1 MDVTPTPTSKRNPD
15 EWRPEPKQALFL
27 SLPITIREGF
37 YGGGAGSGKSDV
49 LLLYGIVHR
58 WHEHPKFKQVFMRR
72 TFPELRN
79 EIIPR
84 SRELYRRFGAT
95 LNKTEMCWTFPRE
108 DQFGTGTSTK
118 FGPTNAGSMI
128 FLGHCENEDDVHKYD
143 SMQINLFTPDELT
156 SITEWIYLYIG
167 FQRVR
172 SPVPEL
178 PAIIR
183 AAGMPGGIGHTWTYK
198 RFIKP
203 APEGGKIIVGR
214 GGNKRI
220 YIHSTLE
227 DNKHIDPTY
236 RQSLQGITIEAERKA
251 KLLGDW
257 DAYQGQV
264 FDEFR
269 DRKFEDEPAN
279 AIHVVPPFAIPSWWP
294 RIVIG
299 DWGFRAMTWIGY
311 AAIAPSRRIY
321 IYREQHWVKTK
332 IAEWAPHVKAYIDK
346 ENPRLVRFCKSAG
359 QDRGQEH
366 TIQQQIEDE
375 LQVPIELSNNTPGSR
390 VAGKMLIHEYL
401 RWTSKFV
408 NPTDIGQYDEE
419 YAMWIMRNRGMN
431 EYKSYIKSFEPQ
443 EEETNIPKLQI
454 FDGCAPIL
462 VEAIKACSYD
472 KPKGNKPIEDIM
484 EFEGDD
490 PIDGLRY
497 LVDAAESYFDE
508 SNQEFKRVQKQ
519 EELLQRLN
527 QNQDWTAFYRNSNK
541 LESETEVAIK
551 PVGRYHSTKH

>member
-1 MDVTPTPTSKRNPD
+1 MSTVTARDPNVWK
-15 EWRPEPKQALFL
+15 PEPKQALFL
-27 SLPITIREGF
+27 SIPTSVKEAF

-49 LLLYGIVHR
+49 LLLYAIVHE
-58 WHEHPKFKQVFMRR
+58 WHKHPKFKQVFMRR
-72 TFPELRN
+72 SFPELRN

-118 FGPTNAGSMI
+118 YGPSNQGSMI

-156 SITEWIYLYIG
+156 SFTEWIYLYIG

-203 APEGGKIIVGR
+203 HPAGGKIIQGR

-220 YIHSTLE
+220 YIHSTLD
-227 DNKHIDPTY
+227 DNQYIDPTY
-236 RQSLQGITIEAERKA
+236 KQSLQGITIDAERKA
-251 KLLGDW
+251 KLHGDW
-257 DAYQGQV
+257 EAYQGQV

-269 DRKFEDEPAN
+269 DHKFEDEPAN
-279 AIHVVPPFAIPSWWP
+279 AIHVVPPFDIPKWWP
-294 RIVIG
+294 KIVVG

-311 AAIAPSRRIY
+311 GAISPSKRVY
-321 IYREQHWVKTK
+321 IYREQYWVKTK

-375 LQVPIELSNNTPGSR
+375 LQVPVELSNNTPGSR

-401 RWTSKFV
+401 RWHPKFV
-408 NPTDIGQYDEE
+408 NRSELPEYDEE
-419 YAMWIMRNRGMN
+419 YAMWIMRNRGMG
-431 EYKSYIKSFEPQ
+431 EYKAYMNSFNEP
-443 EEETNIPKLQI
+443 EPEDNLPKLQI
-454 FDGCAPIL
+454 FAGLCPIL
-462 VEAIKACSYD
+462 IEAIKACSYD
-472 KPKGNKPIEDIM
+472 KPKTNKVAEDIM
-484 EFEGDD
+484 EFDGDD

-497 LVDAAESYFDE
+497 LVDAAEGFFDE
-508 SNQEFKRVQKQ
+508 SNTEFKRVQKQ
-519 EELLQRLN
+519 EQLLQRLN
-527 QNQDWTAFYRNSNK
+527 QSQDWTAFYRNSSK
-541 LESETEVAIK
+541 LESETEEFIK
-551 PVGRYHSTKH
+551 PVGRYRH

>member
-1 MDVTPTPTSKRNPD
+1 MNPN
-15 EWRPEPKQALFL
+15 EWKPEPKQELFL
-27 SLPITIREGF
+27 SIPTTIKEAL

-95 LNKTEMCWTFPRE
+95 LNKTEMCWTFPRM
-108 DQFGTGTSTK
+108 DQYGGTG
-118 FGPTNAGSMI
+118 GANDGAMI

-172 SPVPEL
+172 TPVPEL

-183 AAGMPGGIGHTWTYK
+183 AAGMPGGIGHTWVHK
-198 RFIKP
+198 RLIKP
-203 APEGGKIIVGR
+203 YPEGGKIILGK

-227 DNKHIDPTY
+227 DNKHVDPNY
-236 RQSLQGITIEAERKA
+236 KQSLQGITVEAERKA
-251 KLLGDW
+251 KLSGDW

-269 DRKFEDEPAN
+269 DHKYEDEPAN
-279 AIHVVPPFAIPSWWP
+279 AIHVVPSFEIPAWWP
-294 RIVIG
+294 RMVIG
-299 DWGFRAMTWIGY
+299 DWGFTAMTWIGY
-311 AAIAPSRRIY
+311 AAISPSKRVY

-332 IAEWAPHVKAYIDK
+332 IADWAPHVKFFIDK
-346 ENPRLVRFCKSAG
+346 EAPRLIRFCKSAG

-375 LQVPIELSNNTPGSR
+375 LQHSIELSNNSPGSR
-390 VAGKMLIHEYL
+390 VAGKILIHEYL
-401 RWTSKFV
+401 RWSPKLI
-408 NPTDIGQYDEE
+408 NPNEMQSYSEDR
-419 YAMWIMRNRGMN
+419 AMWLMRNRGMN
-431 EYKSYIKSFEPQ
+431 EYNSYMKSFNQVEV
-443 EEETNIPKLQI
+443 ETNIPKLQI
-454 FDGCAPIL
+454 FDGACPVL

-472 KPKGNKPIEDIM
+472 KPKNNKPAEDIA

-497 LVDAAESYFDE
+497 LVDAAEGYFDE
-508 SNQEFKRVQKQ
+508 SNQEFKKVQAQEHLVKQ
-519 EELLQRLN
+519 LEET
-527 QNQDWTAFYRNSNK
+527 QDWTAFYRNMSK
-541 LESETEVAIK
+541 TEEIEDAPRPVA
-551 PVGRYHSTKH
+551 RYRH

>member
-1 MDVTPTPTSKRNPD
+1 MAVAPKDKPVFAPN
-15 EWRPEPKQALFL
+15 EWRPEPKQELFL
-27 SLPITIREGF
+27 SIPTTIKEAF

-72 TFPELRN
+72 TYPELRN

-84 SRELYRRFGAT
+84 SRELYRKFGAT

-108 DQFGTGTSTK
+108 DQYGTGTSTRT
-118 FGPTNAGSMI
+118 GGHNEGAMI
-128 FLGHCENEDDVHKYD
+128 FLGHCENEDDVHQYD
-143 SMQINLFTPDELT
+143 TMQICLYTPDELT
-156 SITEWIYLYIG
+156 SITEWIYTYIT
-167 FQRVR
+167 FQRNR
-172 SPVPEL
+172 APKDSGL
-178 PAIIR
+178 PSITR

-203 APEGGKIIVGR
+203 YPKGGKIIVGK

-236 RQSLQGITIEAERKA
+236 KQSLQGITIEAERKA

-269 DRKFEDEPAN
+269 DRKFEDEPDN
-279 AIHVVPPFAIPSWWP
+279 ALHVVEPFEIPTWWP
-294 RIVIG
+294 RVVVG
-299 DWGFRAMTWIGY
+299 DWGFAAMTWIGY
-311 AAIAPSRRIY
+311 AAISPSKRVY
-321 IYREQHWVKTK
+321 IYREQYWVKTK
-332 IAEWAPHVKAYIDK
+332 IADWAPHVKLYIDK
-346 ENPRLVRFCKSAG
+346 ESPRLVRFCKSAG

-375 LQVPIELSNNTPGSR
+375 LGQSIELSNNTPGSR
-390 VAGKMLIHEYL
+390 IAGKLLIHEYL
-401 RWTSKFV
+401 RWQPKLINQSELGV
-408 NPTDIGQYDEE
+408 YNDE
-419 YAMWIMRNRGMN
+419 YAMWIYRNRGEA
-431 EYKSYIKSFEPQ
+431 EYKAYMNSFLPQ
-443 EEETNIPKLQI
+443 EPETNIPKLQI
-454 FDGCAPIL
+454 FKDACPIL

-472 KPKGNKPIEDIM
+472 KPKGNKPAEDIA

-497 LVDAAESYFDE
+497 LVDAAESFFDDA
-508 SNQEFKRVQKQ
+508 NQEFKKIEKQ
-519 EELLQRLN
+519 EALVNKLN
-527 QNQDWTAFYRNSNK
+527 SSNDWTAFYRNMQKIEN
-541 LESETEVAIK
+541 EDVIK
-551 PVGRYHSTKH
+551 PVSRYRH

>member
-1 MDVTPTPTSKRNPD
+1 MDRNPN
-15 EWRPEPKQALFL
+15 EWRPEPKQELFL
-27 SLPITIREGF
+27 SVPTSVKEAF

-58 WHEHPKFKQVFMRR
+58 WHENPRFKQVFMRR

-95 LNKTEMCWTFPRE
+95 LNKTEMCWTFPRP
-108 DQFGTGTSTK
+108 DQYGGTG
-118 FGPTNAGSMI
+118 GANEGAMI

-203 APEGGKIIVGR
+203 APKGGKIIVGR

-227 DNKHIDPTY
+227 DNRYIDPTY

-269 DRKFEDEPAN
+269 DRKFDDEPAN
-279 AIHVVPPFAIPSWWP
+279 AIHVVEPFEIPSWWP

-299 DWGFRAMTWIGY
+299 DWGFAAMTWVGW
-311 AAIAPSRRIY
+311 AAISPNKRVY
-321 IYREQHWVKTK
+321 IYREQYWVKTK
-332 IAEWAPHVKAYIDK
+332 IADWAPQIKVFIDR
-346 ENPRLVRFCKSAG
+346 ENPRLIRFCKSAG

-375 LQVPIELSNNTPGSR
+375 LGQSVELSNNTPGSR
-390 VAGKMLIHEYL
+390 IAGKILIHEYL
-401 RWTSKFV
+401 RWQPKQVSDQEV
-408 NPTDIGQYDEE
+408 PTYNEE
-419 YAMWIMRNRGMN
+419 YAMWIMRNRGMT
-431 EYKSYIKSFEPQ
+431 EYKSYMNSFNPPEP
-443 EEETNIPKLQI
+443 ETNVPKLQI
-454 FDGCAPIL
+454 FKDACPVL

-472 KPKGNKPIEDIM
+472 KPKGNKPAEDIA

-497 LVDAAESYFDE
+497 LVDAAEGFFDE
-508 SNQEFKRVQKQ
+508 SNQEFKRIQQQ
-519 EELLQRLN
+519 EALVN
-527 QNQDWTAFYRNSNK
+527 QLSTSHDWTAFYRNMRK
-541 LESETEVAIK
+541 TEVDDTIK
-551 PVGRYHSTKH
+551 PVGRYRH

>member
-1 MDVTPTPTSKRNPD
+1 MTDSEYTKKAVFSSN
-15 EWRPEPKQALFL
+15 EWRPEPKQELFL
-27 SLPITIREGF
+27 SIPTTIKEAF

-72 TFPELRN
+72 TYPELRN

-84 SRELYRRFGAT
+84 SRELYRKFGAT
-95 LNKTEMCWTFPRE
+95 LNKTEMCWTFPRT
-108 DQFGTGTSTK
+108 DQYGGTG
-118 FGPTNAGSMI
+118 GANEGAMI
-128 FLGHCENEDDVHKYD
+128 FLGHCENEDDVHQYD
-143 SMQINLFTPDELT
+143 TMQICLYTPDELT
-156 SITEWIYLYIG
+156 SITEWIYTYIT
-167 FQRVR
+167 FQRNR
-172 SPVPEL
+172 APKDSGL
-178 PAIIR
+178 PSITR

-203 APEGGKIIVGR
+203 HPKGGKIIVGK

-236 RQSLQGITIEAERKA
+236 KQSLQGITIEAERKA

-269 DRKFEDEPAN
+269 DRKFEDEPPN
-279 AIHVVPPFAIPSWWP
+279 ALHVIEPFDIPQWWP
-294 RIVIG
+294 RMVIG
-299 DWGFRAMTWIGY
+299 DWGFAAMTWIGY
-311 AAIAPSRRIY
+311 AAIAPSRRVY
-321 IYREQHWVKTK
+321 IYREQYWVKTK
-332 IAEWAPHVKAYIDK
+332 IADWAPHVKLYIDK
-346 ENPRLVRFCKSAG
+346 ESPRLVRFCKSAG

-375 LQVPIELSNNTPGSR
+375 LGISIELSNNTPGSR
-390 VAGKMLIHEYL
+390 VAGKILIHEYL
-401 RWTSKFV
+401 RWQPKVINTEEIPLY
-408 NPTDIGQYDEE
+408 NEE
-419 YAMWIMRNRGMN
+419 YAMWIHRNRGLA
-431 EYKSYIKSFEPQ
+431 EYKAYLKSFDPPEP
-443 EEETNIPKLQI
+443 ETNLPKLQI
-454 FDGCAPIL
+454 FKDACPVL

-472 KPKGNKPIEDIM
+472 KPKNNKPAEDIA

-508 SNQEFKRVQKQ
+508 SNQEFKKIEAQ
-519 EELLQRLN
+519 EALIRKLEV
-527 QNQDWTAFYRNSNK
+527 NQDWTAFYRNMAK
-541 LESETEVAIK
+541 TESDETIK
-551 PVGRYHSTKH
+551 PISRYRH

>member
-1 MDVTPTPTSKRNPD
+1 MSKSVNRNPD

-27 SLPITIREGF
+27 SIPTTVKEAF

-84 SRELYRRFGAT
+84 SRELYRKFGAT

-108 DQFGTGTSTK
+108 DQYGTGTSTK
-118 FGPTNAGSMI
+118 LGPSNEGSMI

-178 PAIIR
+178 PSIIR

-203 APEGGKIIVGR
+203 APKGGKLIIGR

-236 RQSLQGITIEAERKA
+236 KQSLQGITIEAERKA

-257 DAYQGQV
+257 EAYQGQV

-269 DRKFEDEPAN
+269 DHKFEDEPDN
-279 AIHVVPPFAIPSWWP
+279 ALHVIEPFEIPAWWP
-294 RIVIG
+294 KIMVG
-299 DWGFRAMTWIGY
+299 DWGFRAMTWIGW
-311 AAIAPSRRIY
+311 AAISPSRRMY
-321 IYREQHWVKTK
+321 IYREQYWTKTK
-332 IAEWAPHVKAYIDK
+332 IAEWAPHVKQFIDK
-346 ENPRLVRFCKSAG
+346 ENPRVIKFCKSAS

-375 LQVPIELSNNTPGSR
+375 LKTSIELSNNSPGSR
-390 VAGKMLIHEYL
+390 IAGKMLIHEYL
-401 RWTSKFV
+401 RWQPKHV
-408 NPTDIGQYDEE
+408 NQQEIGAYDED
-419 YAMWIMRNRGMN
+419 YAMWIMRNRGMD
-431 EYKSYIKSFEPQ
+431 EYKAYMDSFNPI

-454 FDGCAPIL
+454 FKGMCPIL

-472 KPKGNKPIEDIM
+472 KPKENKVVEDIM
-484 EFEGDD
+484 EFDGDD

-497 LVDAAESYFDE
+497 LVDSAEGYFDE
-508 SNQEFKRVQKQ
+508 SAAEFKRIQKQ
-519 EELLQRLN
+519 EELVQRLN
-527 QNQDWTAFYRNSNK
+527 QDKDWTAFYRNSAR
-541 LESETEVAIK
+541 LESDGETEIK
-551 PVGRYHSTKH
+551 PVGRYRH

>member
-1 MDVTPTPTSKRNPD
+1 MADQN
-15 EWRPEPKQALFL
+15 EWKPEPKQSLFL
-27 SLPITIREGF
+27 SIPTSIKEAL

-95 LNKTEMCWTFPRE
+95 LNKSEMAWTFPRE
-108 DQFGTGTSTK
+108 DQYGTGTSTK
-118 FGPTNAGSMI
+118 FGPRNEGSMI

-172 SPVPEL
+172 TPVPEL

-183 AAGMPGGIGHTWTYK
+183 AAGMPGGIGHTWVYK
-198 RFIKP
+198 RLIKP
-203 APEGGKIIVGR
+203 YPQGGKILLGK

-236 RQSLQGITIEAERKA
+236 KQSLQGITIEAERKA
-251 KLLGDW
+251 KLSGDW

-269 DRKFEDEPAN
+269 DHKYDDEPSN
-279 AIHVVPPFAIPSWWP
+279 AIHVIPSFNIPEWWP
-294 RIVIG
+294 KIVIG
-299 DWGFRAMTWIGY
+299 DWGFAAMTWIGY
-311 AAIAPSRRIY
+311 AAISPTKRIY

-332 IAEWAPHVKAYIDK
+332 IADWAPHVKFFIDK
-346 ENPRLVRFCKSAG
+346 ETPRLVRFCKSAG

-375 LQVPIELSNNTPGSR
+375 LQVSVELSNNSPGSR
-390 VAGKMLIHEYL
+390 VAGKILIHEYL
-401 RWTSKFV
+401 RWTPKLINPNEV
-408 NPTDIGQYDEE
+408 NQYNEDR
-419 YAMWIMRNRGMN
+419 AMWIMRNRGLT
-431 EYKSYIKSFEPQ
+431 EYKSYMNSFLPQ
-443 EEETNIPKLQI
+443 EPETNIPKLQI
-454 FDGCAPIL
+454 FEGACPVL

-472 KPKGNKPIEDIM
+472 KPKNNKPAEDIA

-497 LVDAAESYFDE
+497 LVDAAEGFFDE
-508 SNQEFKRVQKQ
+508 SNQEFKKIQAQENLVKQ
-519 EELLQRLN
+519 LEDT
-527 QNQDWTAFYRNSNK
+527 QDWTAFYRNMK
-541 LESETEVAIK
+541 KTESDNDVPR
-551 PVGRYHSTKH
+551 PVSRYRH

>member
-1 MDVTPTPTSKRNPD
+1 VTEPRFIRNPN
-15 EWRPEPKQALFL
+15 EWKPEPKQEIFL
-27 SLPITIREGF
+27 SVPTSIKEAV

-58 WHEHPKFKQVFMRR
+58 WHENPFFKQVFMRR

-84 SRELYRRFGAT
+84 SRELYRKFGAT
-95 LNKTEMCWTFPRE
+95 LNKTEMCWTFPRP
-108 DQFGTGTSTK
+108 DQYGGTG
-118 FGPTNAGSMI
+118 GANEGAMI

-143 SMQINLFTPDELT
+143 SMQINLYTPDEIT

-183 AAGMPGGIGHTWTYK
+183 AAGMPGGIGHTWVYK

-203 APEGGKIIVGR
+203 YPKGGVIIHGR

-227 DNKHIDPTY
+227 DNKYIDPTY
-236 RQSLQGITIEAERKA
+236 KQSLQGITIDAERKA
-251 KLLGDW
+251 KLSGDW

-269 DRKFEDEPAN
+269 DRKYEDESGN
-279 AIHVVPPFAIPSWWP
+279 AIHVIDPFEIPAWWP

-299 DWGFRAMTWIGY
+299 DWGFAAMTWIGY
-311 AAIAPSRRIY
+311 AAISPSKRVY
-321 IYREQHWVKTK
+321 IYREQTWVKTK
-332 IAEWAPHVKAYIDK
+332 IAEWAPHVKLYIDK
-346 ENPRLVRFCKSAG
+346 ENPRLIRFCKSAG

-366 TIQQQIEDE
+366 TIQQQISAE
-375 LQVPIELSNNTPGSR
+375 LDCEIELSNNSPGSR
-390 VAGKMLIHEYL
+390 VAGKILIHEYL
-401 RWTSKFV
+401 RWKPKQV
-408 NPTDIGQYDEE
+408 NEE
-419 YAMWIMRNRGMN
+419 EIPPYNEDYAMWILRNRGMK
-431 EYKSYIKSFEPQ
+431 EYNSYLNSFNPIEP
-443 EEETNIPKLQI
+443 ETNLPKLQI
-454 FDGCAPIL
+454 FKDACPIL

-472 KPKGNKPIEDIM
+472 KPKGNKPSEDIA

-497 LVDAAESYFDE
+497 LVDAAEGFFEDASA
-508 SNQEFKRVQKQ
+508 EFKQVQKQ
-519 EELLQRLN
+519 EHLLEQLSTSN
-527 QNQDWTAFYRNSNK
+527 DWTAYYRNMHK
-541 LESETEVAIK
+541 LEVDDEEIRPVA
-551 PVGRYHSTKH
+551 RYRH

>member
-1 MDVTPTPTSKRNPD
+1 MNVN
-15 EWRPEPKQALFL
+15 EWKPEPKQELFL
-27 SLPITIREGF
+27 SIPTTIKEAF

-72 TFPELRN
+72 TYPELRN

-84 SRELYRRFGAT
+84 SRELYRKFGAT
-95 LNKTEMCWTFPRE
+95 LNKTEMCWTFPRP
-108 DQFGTGTSTK
+108 DQYGGTG
-118 FGPTNAGSMI
+118 GHNEGAMI
-128 FLGHCENEDDVHKYD
+128 FLGHCENEDDVHQYD
-143 SMQINLFTPDELT
+143 TMQINLFTPDELT
-156 SITEWIYLYIG
+156 SITEWIYLYVG

-203 APEGGKIIVGR
+203 APKGGKIIIGR

-236 RQSLQGITIEAERKA
+236 KQSLQGITIEAERKA

-269 DRKFEDEPAN
+269 DRKFEDEPVN
-279 AIHVVPPFAIPSWWP
+279 ALHVIPEFDIPQWWP
-294 RIVIG
+294 RIVVG
-299 DWGFRAMTWIGY
+299 DWGFAAMTWIGY
-311 AAIAPSRRIY
+311 AAISPSKRVY
-321 IYREQHWVKTK
+321 IYREQYWVKTK
-332 IAEWAPHVKAYIDK
+332 IAEWAPHVKLYIDK
-346 ENPRLVRFCKSAG
+346 ESPRLIRFCKSAG
-359 QDRGQEH
+359 QERGQEH

-375 LQVPIELSNNTPGSR
+375 LGQSVELSNNTPGSR
-390 VAGKMLIHEYL
+390 IAGKLLIHEYL
-401 RWTSKFV
+401 RWKPKEV
-408 NPTDIGQYDEE
+408 NPTELGVYNED

-431 EYKSYIKSFEPQ
+431 EYKSYLKSFDSQEP
-443 EEETNIPKLQI
+443 EANIPKLQI
-454 FDGCAPIL
+454 FDGVAPTL

-472 KPKGNKPIEDIM
+472 KPKGNKPAEDIA

-497 LVDAAESYFDE
+497 LVDAAESFFDE
-508 SNQEFKRVQKQ
+508 ANQEFKRIQAQDALVQK
-519 EELLQRLN
+519 LN
-527 QNQDWTAFYRNSNK
+527 SSNDWTAFYRNMAK
-541 LESETEVAIK
+541 VEFESEENIK
-551 PVGRYHSTKH
+551 PVGRYRH

>member
-1 MDVTPTPTSKRNPD
+1 
-15 EWRPEPKQALFL
+15 
-27 SLPITIREGF
+27 
-37 YGGGAGSGKSDV
+37 
-49 LLLYGIVHR
+49 
-58 WHEHPKFKQVFMRR
+58 
-72 TFPELRN
+72 
-79 EIIPR
+79 
-84 SRELYRRFGAT
+84 
-95 LNKTEMCWTFPRE
+95 
-108 DQFGTGTSTK
+108 
-118 FGPTNAGSMI
+118 MI

-172 SPVPEL
+172 TPVPEL

-203 APEGGKIIVGR
+203 APKGGVIIHGK

-227 DNKHIDPTY
+227 DNKHVDPNY
-236 RQSLQGITIEAERKA
+236 KQSLSGITIEAERKA

-269 DRKFEDEPAN
+269 DRKFEDEPDN
-279 AIHVVPPFAIPSWWP
+279 AIHVIDSFDIPSWWP

-299 DWGFRAMTWIGY
+299 DWGFAAMTWIGY
-311 AAIAPSRRIY
+311 AAIAPNRRVY
-321 IYREQHWVKTK
+321 IYREQYWVKTK
-332 IAEWAPHVKAYIDK
+332 IADWAPHVRAYIDK
-346 ENPRLVRFCKSAG
+346 ENPRLIRFCKSAG

-375 LQVPIELSNNTPGSR
+375 LGQSIELSNNTPGSR
-390 VAGKMLIHEYL
+390 VAGKVLIHEYL
-401 RWTSKFV
+401 RWSV
-408 NPTDIGQYDEE
+408 NPVSQAELPPYNEE
-419 YAMWIMRNRGMN
+419 YAMWIMRNRGMD
-431 EYKSYIKSFEPQ
+431 EYKAYMNSFNPVEP
-443 EEETNIPKLQI
+443 EKNLPKLQI
-454 FDGCAPIL
+454 FKGCDVL

-472 KPKGNKPIEDIM
+472 KPKGNKPAEDIA

-497 LVDAAESYFDE
+497 LVDAAESFFDD
-508 SNQEFKRVQKQ
+508 SNEEFKRIERQEALVKQ
-519 EELLQRLN
+519 LS
-527 QNQDWTAFYRNSNK
+527 QNNDWTAFYRNMAK
-541 LESETEVAIK
+541 TESDDSSPRPVA
-551 PVGRYHSTKH
+551 RYRH

>member
-1 MDVTPTPTSKRNPD
+1 MIELAQKPVFNPN
-15 EWRPEPKQALFL
+15 EWRPEPKQELFL
-27 SLPITIREGF
+27 SIPTSIKEAF

-84 SRELYRRFGAT
+84 SRELYRKFGAT
-95 LNKTEMCWTFPRE
+95 LNKTEMCWTFPRP
-108 DQFGTGTSTK
+108 DQIGTGTSTK
-118 FGPTNAGSMI
+118 FGPHNEGAMI
-128 FLGHCENEDDVHKYD
+128 FLGHCENEDDVHQYD
-143 SMQINLFTPDELT
+143 TMQICLYTPDELT
-156 SITEWIYLYIG
+156 SITEWIYTYIT
-167 FQRVR
+167 FQRNR
-172 SPVPEL
+172 APRDSGL
-178 PAIIR
+178 PSITR

-203 APEGGKIIVGR
+203 FPKGGKIIVGR

-236 RQSLQGITIEAERKA
+236 KQSLQGITVEAERKA
-251 KLLGDW
+251 KLYGDW

-269 DRKFEDEPAN
+269 DRKFEDEPEN
-279 AIHVVPPFAIPSWWP
+279 ALHVVEPFEIPSWWP
-294 RIVIG
+294 RIVVG
-299 DWGFRAMTWIGY
+299 DWGFAAMTWVGF
-311 AAIAPSRRIY
+311 AAISPSKRVY
-321 IYREQHWVKTK
+321 IYRELHWVKTK
-332 IAEWAPHVKAYIDK
+332 IAEWAPIVKHFIDA
-346 ENPRLVRFCKSAG
+346 ESPRLIRFCKSAA

-366 TIQQQIEDE
+366 TIQQQIEEE
-375 LQVPIELSNNTPGSR
+375 LGETIELSNNTPGSR
-390 VAGKMLIHEYL
+390 IAGKLLIHEYL
-401 RWTSKFV
+401 RWHPKQV
-408 NPTDIGQYDEE
+408 NASEMPLYNDE

-431 EYKSYIKSFEPQ
+431 EYNSYCNSFVPQ
-443 EEETNIPKLQI
+443 EPEKNIPKLQI
-454 FDGCAPIL
+454 FKGECPVL

-472 KPKGNKPIEDIM
+472 KPKGNKPAEDIA

-497 LVDAAESYFDE
+497 LVDAAEGFFDE
-508 SNQEFKRVQKQ
+508 ANTEFKKIQAQEALAQK
-519 EELLQRLN
+519 LSKD
-527 QNQDWTAFYRNSNK
+527 QDWTGFYRNMRK
-541 LESETEVAIK
+541 VESDSDDEIK
-551 PVGRYHSTKH
+551 PISRYRH

>member
-1 MDVTPTPTSKRNPD
+1 MSRNPN
-15 EWRPEPKQALFL
+15 EWKPEPKQEQFLAVPTSVKEAL
-27 SLPITIREGF
+27 

-58 WHEHPKFKQVFMRR
+58 WHENPYFKQVFMRR

-95 LNKTEMCWTFPRE
+95 LNKTEMCWTFPRP
-108 DQFGTGTSTK
+108 DQYGGTG
-118 FGPTNAGSMI
+118 GANGGAMI

-183 AAGMPGGIGHTWTYK
+183 AAGMPGGIGHTWVYK
-198 RFIKP
+198 RLIKP
-203 APEGGKIIVGR
+203 YPKGGKIIVGR

-227 DNKHIDPTY
+227 DNQYIDPTY
-236 RQSLQGITIEAERKA
+236 KQSLQGITIEAERKA
-251 KLLGDW
+251 KLQGDW

-269 DRKFEDEPAN
+269 DHKYSDEPDN
-279 AIHVVPPFAIPSWWP
+279 AIHVVEPFEIPEWWP
-294 RIVIG
+294 KIVIG
-299 DWGFRAMTWIGY
+299 DWGFAAMTWIGY
-311 AAIAPSRRIY
+311 AAISPTKRVY
-321 IYREQHWVKTK
+321 IYREQYWIKTK
-332 IAEWAPHVKAYIDK
+332 IAEWAPHVRLHIDR

-366 TIQQQIEDE
+366 TIQQQIEEE
-375 LQVPIELSNNTPGSR
+375 LQQSVELSNNSPGSR

-401 RWTSKFV
+401 RWQPRYV
-408 NPTDIGQYDEE
+408 NPTEIPVYDEE
-419 YAMWIMRNRGMN
+419 YAMYVMRNRGLA
-431 EYKSYIKSFEPQ
+431 EYKSYINSFVPQ
-443 EEETNIPKLQI
+443 EPETNIPKLQI
-454 FDGCAPIL
+454 FKGCNTLI
-462 VEAIKACSYD
+462 EAIKACSYD
-472 KPKGNKPIEDIM
+472 KPKGNKPAEDIA

-497 LVDAAESYFDE
+497 LVDAAESFFDDAG
-508 SNQEFKRVQKQ
+508 QEFKKVEKQEQLVQKLD
-519 EELLQRLN
+519 ETK
-527 QNQDWTAFYRNSNK
+527 DWTAFYRNMNKIESN
-541 LESETEVAIK
+541 SDEVIR
-551 PVGRYHSTKH
+551 PVARYRH

>member
-1 MDVTPTPTSKRNPD
+1 MNRNPN
-15 EWRPEPKQALFL
+15 EWKPEPKQELFL
-27 SLPITIREGF
+27 SIPTTIKEAF

-58 WHEHPKFKQVFMRR
+58 WHENPYFKQVFMRR
-72 TFPELRN
+72 TYPELRN

-84 SRELYRRFGAT
+84 SRELYRKFGAT
-95 LNKTEMCWTFPRE
+95 LNKTEMCWTFPRP
-108 DQFGTGTSTK
+108 DQYGGTGGS
-118 FGPTNAGSMI
+118 NAGSMI
-128 FLGHCENEDDVHKYD
+128 FLGHCENEDDVHNYD
-143 SMQINLFTPDELT
+143 TMQINLFTPDELT

-203 APEGGKIIVGR
+203 NPQGGKIIVGR

-220 YIHSTLE
+220 YIHATLD
-227 DNKHIDPTY
+227 DNRYIDPTY
-236 RQSLQGITIEAERKA
+236 KQSLNGITIDAERKA
-251 KLLGDW
+251 KLYGDW

-269 DRKFEDEPAN
+269 DRKFEDEPDN
-279 AIHVVPPFAIPSWWP
+279 AIHVVPEFEIPAWWP

-299 DWGFRAMTWIGY
+299 DWGFAAMTWIGY
-311 AAIAPSRRIY
+311 AAISPHKRVY
-321 IYREQHWVKTK
+321 IYREQYWVKTK
-332 IAEWAPHVKAYIDK
+332 IADWAPAVKHYIDK
-346 ENPRLVRFCKSAG
+346 EHPRLIRFCKSAG

-366 TIQQQIEDE
+366 TIQQQIEEE
-375 LQVPIELSNNTPGSR
+375 LGQSIELSNNTPGSR
-390 VAGKMLIHEYL
+390 IAGKVLIHEYL
-401 RWTSKFV
+401 RWMPKPV
-408 NPTDIGQYDEE
+408 NPTAELTPYDEE
-419 YAMWIMRNRGMN
+419 YAMWIMRNRGMI
-431 EYKSYIKSFEPQ
+431 EYKSYIDSFAPQ
-443 EEETNIPKLQI
+443 VPEGNLPKLQI
-454 FDGCAPIL
+454 FKDQCPIL

-472 KPKGNKPIEDIM
+472 KPKNNKPAEDIA

-497 LVDAAESYFDE
+497 LVDAAESFFDDANE
-508 SNQEFKRVQKQ
+508 EFKKIQKQ
-519 EELLQRLN
+519 EALVQRLN
-527 QNQDWTAFYRNSNK
+527 NSNDWTAFYRNMAK
-541 LESETEVAIK
+541 AEVSVEIK
-551 PVGRYHSTKH
+551 PVSRYRH